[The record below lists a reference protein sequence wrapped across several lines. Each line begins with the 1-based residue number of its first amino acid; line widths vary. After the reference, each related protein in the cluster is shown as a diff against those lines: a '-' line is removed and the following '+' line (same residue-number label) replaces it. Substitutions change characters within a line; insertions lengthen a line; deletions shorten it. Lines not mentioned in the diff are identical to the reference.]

1 MKVVQVVK
9 PGSITVAERESPE
22 FPDREEVII
31 RMKAVGICGSD
42 IHVYHGKSA
51 FASYPRVIG
60 HELAGE
66 VYAVGEDV
74 KDLKP
79 GDHVVIDPVI
89 SCGQCYACRIGRH
102 NVCSNIKVL
111 AAHIDGGCQEFFKIR
126 QKNVHKIAPEIPW
139 DFAATAEPYSIAA
152 EALDR
157 GRVMAGDKI
166 LICGAGPIGLV
177 ILQALQQ
184 YDVETIVTD
193 IVPERLARAKT
204 MGASKVIDSS
214 TSDLC
219 KEIQNFTN
227 DEGVNLIFEATGN
240 IALFEQC
247 VSQLISPAG
256 RIVVL
261 GFPPQPAK
269 IAPLD
274 IMKRELEIH
283 GSRLNRNKF
292 PQVIGWLENGQV
304 DPKMIITHHFHFH
317 EVQRAFEII
326 EKAPEQVCK
335 VILTFD

>member
-9 PGSITVAERESPE
+9 PGVVTVAERENPGT
-22 FPDREEVII
+22 PGREEVVV

-42 IHVYHGKSA
+42 IHVYHGNSA

-66 VYAVGEDV
+66 VCAVGEGV
-74 KDLKP
+74 RGLQV

-89 SCGQCYACRIGRH
+89 SCGQCYACRIGRN

-126 QKNVHKIAPEIPW
+126 RQNVYKISPEIPW
-139 DFAATAEPYSIAA
+139 NMAATAEPYSIAA

-157 GRVMAGDKI
+157 GKVMAGDKI
-166 LICGAGPIGLV
+166 LICGAGPIGMV

-184 YDVETIVTD
+184 YDVEVMVAD
-193 IVPERLARAKT
+193 IVAERLERAAK
-204 MGASKVIDSS
+204 MGAARVVDSGAH
-214 TSDLC
+214 DLLR
-219 KEIQNFTN
+219 EIQDFTN
-227 DEGVNLIFEATGN
+227 GEGVNLIFEATGN

-247 VSQLISPAG
+247 VSQFISPAG
-256 RIVVL
+256 RVVVL

-274 IMKRELEIH
+274 IMKRELEIC
-283 GSRLNRNKF
+283 GSRLNRHKF
-292 PQVIGWLENGQV
+292 PQVISWLENGQV
-304 DPKMIITHHFHFH
+304 DPGMIVTHHFHFD
-317 EVQRAFEII
+317 EVQRAFELI
-326 EKAPEQVCK
+326 EKAPEKVCK
-335 VILTFD
+335 VILSFD